1 MKVYGRNDYPK
12 GMRVAYEINCNK
24 KNQEKIESD
33 IRGELSRITKKMLK
47 IYYNNHNNSFNEI
60 NYESIVM
67 QVRAI
72 ARRDL
77 KEKYVGNNL
86 ISEERF
92 KSLLQSLSTRAVEY
106 FKNELEKSIDYDER

>member
-12 GMRVAYEINCNK
+12 GMRVAYEINYNK

-47 IYYNNHNNSFNEI
+47 IYYNNSFNEI
-60 NYESIVM
+60 NCESIVM